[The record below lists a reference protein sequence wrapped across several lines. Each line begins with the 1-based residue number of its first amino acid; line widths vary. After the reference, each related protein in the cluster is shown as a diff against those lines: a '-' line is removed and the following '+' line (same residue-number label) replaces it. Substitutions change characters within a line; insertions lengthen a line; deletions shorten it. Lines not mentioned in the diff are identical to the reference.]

1 MIQDGMLA
9 RSPIRELVAATS
21 IGIIDGEPRLD
32 LDYAEDVRADVDMNL
47 VALESGRL
55 VEVQGTAE
63 NHSFSP
69 EELQELLR
77 LGLAGIDELL
87 RRQRSALDA

>member
-1 MIQDGMLA
+1 
-9 RSPIRELVAATS
+9 
-21 IGIIDGEPRLD
+21 
-32 LDYAEDVRADVDMNL
+32 MNL

-69 EELQELLR
+69 EELLELLR